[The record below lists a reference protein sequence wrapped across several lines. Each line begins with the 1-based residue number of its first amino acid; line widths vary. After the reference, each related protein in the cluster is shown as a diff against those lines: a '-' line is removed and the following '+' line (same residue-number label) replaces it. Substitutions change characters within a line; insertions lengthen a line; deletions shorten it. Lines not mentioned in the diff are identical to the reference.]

1 MQIIS
6 IEVAHNGYIVQEL
19 QKQADGVTLKPMPAS
34 PPRVF
39 ANMADTKFWIEGHM
53 DALIGES

>member
-6 IEVAHNGYIVQEL
+6 IEVVHNGYIVQEL
-19 QKQADGVTLKPMPAS
+19 QKQGDGVSTKPMPSS

-39 ANMADTKFWIEGHM
+39 ANFADAKFWMEGKL
-53 DALIGES
+53 DPLIGES